1 MAVKEKKKKPQVEYE
16 KQPESPTKKFDVTYA
31 IVSVIAII
39 VLFSVLVTAY
49 YKNNYIMFSPE
60 NVAEQYVENTAEN
73 DGYDALKYTV
83 LIKNTKF
90 GNFISENYMDKY
102 IDENATAPAMTAE
115 EEGEKLTLLLDRMY
129 PVFTDLVD
137 LYGFE
142 NYDKLFSEYFA
153 AYVPCYEEIY
163 GNKAFTTDDMFSAL
177 EGNLGTYMD
186 EYAYNCEVLYGKGK
200 EYADYYLGKNK
211 AVLSDD
217 DEKYSAGYTI
227 TADTSLVREYDDD
240 EVKAYTSS
248 LTSGQKAAYEHFGIS
263 ANDISAVAEVKT
275 VKVLSGVGDKD
286 AIAQKNVEFAEH
298 PEIITLVKIGHQWY
312 VDFTA
317 DID

>member
-1 MAVKEKKKKPQVEYE
+1 
-16 KQPESPTKKFDVTYA
+16 
-31 IVSVIAII
+31 
-39 VLFSVLVTAY
+39 
-49 YKNNYIMFSPE
+49 
-60 NVAEQYVENTAEN
+60 
-73 DGYDALKYTV
+73 
-83 LIKNTKF
+83 
-90 GNFISENYMDKY
+90 MDKY

-200 EYADYYLGKNK
+200 EYADYYLGENK

>member
-1 MAVKEKKKKPQVEYE
+1 
-16 KQPESPTKKFDVTYA
+16 
-31 IVSVIAII
+31 
-39 VLFSVLVTAY
+39 
-49 YKNNYIMFSPE
+49 MF
-60 NVAEQYVENTAEN
+60 
-73 DGYDALKYTV
+73 
-83 LIKNTKF
+83 
-90 GNFISENYMDKY
+90 
-102 IDENATAPAMTAE
+102 
-115 EEGEKLTLLLDRMY
+115 
-129 PVFTDLVD
+129 
-137 LYGFE
+137 
-142 NYDKLFSEYFA
+142 
-153 AYVPCYEEIY
+153 
-163 GNKAFTTDDMFSAL
+163 
-177 EGNLGTYMD
+177 
-186 EYAYNCEVLYGKGK
+186 YGKGK

-217 DEKYSAGYTI
+217 DEKYNAGYTI
-227 TADTSLVREYDDD
+227 TADTSLVREYDND

>member
-1 MAVKEKKKKPQVEYE
+1 MANKKCPVAKKCSGCQLSNMTYEQQLEWKQKDTEKLLGSFGKVSEIIGADDPYNYRNKVQAVFRSDRNGRIISGVY
-16 KQPESPTKKFDVTYA
+16 QSSRNG
-31 IVSVIAII
+31 IVGIDSCMLDDKRADEII
-39 VLFSVLVTAY
+39 VGIRELLRSFKLHPYDEGTERGFLRHVLVRVGKKTGEILVTLVGGNSMFPKKHDFVKALVKRFPDITTVTFSVNRT
-49 YKNNYIMFSPE
+49 PE
-60 NVAEQYVENTAEN
+60 
-73 DGYDALKYTV
+73 
-83 LIKNTKF
+83 
-90 GNFISENYMDKY
+90 M
-102 IDENATAPAMTAE
+102 
-115 EEGEKLTLLLDRMY
+115 LLL
-129 PVFTDLVD
+129 
-137 LYGFE
+137 GE
-142 NYDKLFSEYFA
+142 N
-153 AYVPCYEEIY
+153 
-163 GNKAFTTDDMFSAL
+163 N
-177 EGNLGTYMD
+177 
-186 EYAYNCEVLYGKGK
+186 EVLYGKGK

>member
-49 YKNNYIMFSPE
+49 YKSNYIMFSPE
-60 NVAEQYVENTAEN
+60 KVAEQYVENTAGN

-186 EYAYNCEVLYGKGK
+186 
-200 EYADYYLGKNK
+200 
-211 AVLSDD
+211 
-217 DEKYSAGYTI
+217 
-227 TADTSLVREYDDD
+227 
-240 EVKAYTSS
+240 
-248 LTSGQKAAYEHFGIS
+248 
-263 ANDISAVAEVKT
+263 
-275 VKVLSGVGDKD
+275 
-286 AIAQKNVEFAEH
+286 
-298 PEIITLVKIGHQWY
+298 
-312 VDFTA
+312 
-317 DID
+317 